1 MFTYNVAKVISDYFG
16 PLCKN
21 EYSIN
26 DTQRFPSISFSFL
39 PLQHNEENVLYDVNS
54 LFTNIPIAE
63 TINYIIEQISV
74 HK

>member
-1 MFTYNVAKVISDYFG
+1 MFTYNAAKVISDYFG

-26 DTQRFPSISFSFL
+26 DAQRFPSILFSFP

-63 TINYIIEQISV
+63 TINYIIEQISI